1 MLREDSYAMRLN
13 MKNEMSKFNREE
25 KGSFTIETTLIF
37 PTIFIITIIII
48 FLSIVIYEKVV
59 VYQKAYVVAERI
71 AFTWDNSKKEIKN
84 GSFAENEYTSMSG
97 MDGLYWRTNQIGIG
111 FIEDVFGTG
120 PTGVRGTKLERAQ
133 EEAERVISG
142 SVKDIQVTDV
152 AGFNQKV
159 EVTMEVRLK
168 APNFLNIV
176 LAGDFEV
183 TASAS
188 IKDPVETVRLTE
200 FIFYIGEKIK
210 GYME

>member
-1 MLREDSYAMRLN
+1 MRLN

-71 AFTWDNSKKEIKN
+71 AFTWDNSKKEINN

-111 FIEDVFGTG
+111 FIEDLFCTQSKG
-120 PTGVRGTKLERAQ
+120 R
-133 EEAERVISG
+133 IDNG
-142 SVKDIQVTDV
+142 S
-152 AGFNQKV
+152 
-159 EVTMEVRLK
+159 
-168 APNFLNIV
+168 
-176 LAGDFEV
+176 
-183 TASAS
+183 
-188 IKDPVETVRLTE
+188 
-200 FIFYIGEKIK
+200 
-210 GYME
+210 